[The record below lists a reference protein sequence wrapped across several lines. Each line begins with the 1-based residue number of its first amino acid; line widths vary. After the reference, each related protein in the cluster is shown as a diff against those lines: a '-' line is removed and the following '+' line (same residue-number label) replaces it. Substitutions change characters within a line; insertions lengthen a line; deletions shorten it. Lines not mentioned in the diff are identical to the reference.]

1 MGTTTVSPRAQRT
14 TVPLISAAWRRH
26 ISKAAVYLT
35 LLLLA
40 VTLIGVPIGW
50 VVATAL
56 MDQRQIFA
64 WPPVYIPDPFH
75 WENFGLLFER
85 FPFVRYALNSTLIC
99 AVNIVGNV
107 FSCSIV
113 AYAFARIQF
122 PGRNILFL
130 LVLSGLMI
138 PNQILM
144 IPQFVLFSTLGWTG
158 SYLPLTVPSFFAS
171 SFSGA
176 FFIFLMRQY
185 IMTIPRELDE
195 AARIDGASTW
205 RIYRSIIMPLC
216 IPPITLIT
224 VLTFL
229 WTWNDFVGPLIYINN
244 SEDFTIQLGLAT
256 LRDRFHIEWN
266 LIMAGAV
273 LAMLPCAFI
282 YFLAQKYIIGGI
294 ASVGIKG

>member
-1 MGTTTVSPRAQRT
+1 MHSLSLV
-14 TVPLISAAWRRH
+14 WRRNVGK
-26 ISKAAVYLT
+26 ISVYLT
-35 LLLLA
+35 LLFVA

-64 WPPVYIPDPFH
+64 WPPSYIPDPFH
-75 WENFGLLFER
+75 WENFSLLMDR
-85 FPFVRYALNSTLIC
+85 FPFVRFALNSTLIC

-113 AYAFARIQF
+113 AYAFARLRF
-122 PGRNILFL
+122 PGRDLLFL

-171 SFSGA
+171 SASGA

-205 RIYRSIIMPLC
+205 DIYRRIVMPLC

-244 SEDFTIQLGLAT
+244 SENFTIQLGLAT

-273 LAMLPCAFI
+273 LAMLPPAII
-282 YFLAQKYIIGGI
+282 YFLAQRYIIGGI